1 MKKDLL
7 FLVIIAILLA
17 VGILTFR
24 NFTKEKAKSPM
35 PEELLEN
42 KNIAMIIAFRDF
54 KDDEYFIPRNI
65 LEENG
70 AKIVTVSD
78 KPGTALGVEGGE
90 VEVDVVLDDLNNSA
104 IAEYDAIVLIGGPGA
119 IEHLD
124 NEQSYSIIKT
134 AFSKNLVIGAICVSP
149 SILAKAG
156 ILQGKR
162 ATVWSN
168 TSVKSLIKVLQDNGA
183 AYEEKSVVIDGT
195 IITGNGPQAA
205 ELFGESLV
213 KLIK

>member
-1 MKKDLL
+1 MQEG
-7 FLVIIAILLA
+7 F
-17 VGILTFR
+17 
-24 NFTKEKAKSPM
+24 
-35 PEELLEN
+35 LEN
-42 KNIAMIIAFRDF
+42 KKIAMVVAFRDF

-65 LEENG
+65 LEESG

-78 KPGTALGVEGGE
+78 EPGTALGVEGGE
-90 VEVDVVLDDLNNSA
+90 VEVDIVLDDLNNSA
-104 IAEYDAIVLIGGPGA
+104 IGEYDAIVLIGGPGA

-124 NEQSYSIIKT
+124 NERSYSIIKT

-168 TSVKSLIKVLQDNGA
+168 SLTKSFVKVLQDNGA
-183 AYEEKSVVIDGT
+183 TYEEKSVVIDGT

-205 ELFGESLV
+205 ELFGENLV

>member
-7 FLVIIAILLA
+7 FLVIIVILSV
-17 VGILTFR
+17 VGFLTFK
-24 NFTKEKAKSPM
+24 NFAKEKAKPPM

-42 KNIAMIIAFRDF
+42 KRIAMIVAFRDF

-65 LEENG
+65 LQENG
-70 AKIVTVSD
+70 AEIVTVSD
-78 KPGTALGVEGGE
+78 KPGTAIGVEGGE
-90 VEVDVVLDDLNNSA
+90 AEVDVVLDDLNNSA
-104 IAEYDAIVLIGGPGA
+104 IGEYDAVVFIGGPGA

-162 ATVWSN
+162 ATVWS
-168 TSVKSLIKVLQDNGA
+168 SPSIKSLIKVLQDNGA
-183 AYEEKSVVIDGT
+183 IYEEKSVVIDGT

-205 ELFGESLV
+205 ELFGEDLV
-213 KLIK
+213 RLIK